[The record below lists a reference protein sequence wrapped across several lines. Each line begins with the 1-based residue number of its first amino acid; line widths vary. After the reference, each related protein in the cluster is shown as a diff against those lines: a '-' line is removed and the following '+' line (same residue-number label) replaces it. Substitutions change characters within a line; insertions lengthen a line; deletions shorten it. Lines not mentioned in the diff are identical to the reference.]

1 VSRPLGAAL
10 FFGPSSRLQ
19 WFALRLLASRAFSA
33 YLLIWGLVELTYIP
47 GYVFSFA
54 HHASLTAI
62 TAENYL
68 RNYDLIFLGFLFIR
82 TVGCFAAANWFYNCG
97 TKVEHFFFPLDSDHA

>member
-1 VSRPLGAAL
+1 MVRSEEESMSRKEAL
-10 FFGPSSRLQ
+10 
-19 WFALRLLASRAFSA
+19 LLASRAFSA

-82 TVGCFAAANWFYNCG
+82 IVALFATANWFYNCG
-97 TKVEHFFFPLDSDHA
+97 MKVEHFFFPLDSDHA